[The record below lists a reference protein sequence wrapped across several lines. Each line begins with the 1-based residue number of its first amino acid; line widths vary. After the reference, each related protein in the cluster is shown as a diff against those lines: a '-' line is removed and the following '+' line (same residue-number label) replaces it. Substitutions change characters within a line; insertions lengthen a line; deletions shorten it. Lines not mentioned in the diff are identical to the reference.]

1 MLRYTGSAK
10 DVVERSF
17 PMLDENVDAPVAP
30 VPGDIRTGC
39 LAPQVK
45 PGGM

>member
-1 MLRYTGSAK
+1 MLEEKEET
-10 DVVERSF
+10 
-17 PMLDENVDAPVAP
+17 PVAP